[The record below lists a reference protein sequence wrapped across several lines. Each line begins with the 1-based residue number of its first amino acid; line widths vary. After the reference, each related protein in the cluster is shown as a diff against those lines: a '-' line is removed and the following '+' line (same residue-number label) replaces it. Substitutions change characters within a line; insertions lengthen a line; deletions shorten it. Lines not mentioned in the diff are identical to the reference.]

1 METITKP
8 QVDKMQPIQVAVRTS
23 PELRTKLKMM
33 AIRRNITLND
43 LLLEYINDGLVKD
56 EKRLE

>member
-33 AIRRNITLND
+33 AIRRNITLNN
-43 LLLEYINDGLVKD
+43 LLLEYINDGLVRD
-56 EKRLE
+56 EKSFE